1 MTTRRL
7 TLVADHDRTAPEAR
21 TGGVRSSLLAFL
33 RWLAQVDRA
42 YRERSYLAE
51 MDDRILRDIGIT
63 RAEAD
68 AEARRRPMSVTGLLR

>member
-7 TLVADHDRTAPEAR
+7 TLVAGTHGRTAPG
-21 TGGVRSSLLAFL
+21 TPSSGVRHSLLAFL

-63 RAEAD
+63 RAEAE
-68 AEARRRPMSVTGLLR
+68 AEARRPMRITGLLR